1 MRNYMKTRKKKLVI
15 FHPCLLFFTDICSRR
30 LKKENYENN
39 IFYLSHVLRC
49 FLCAGTRQ

>member
-1 MRNYMKTRKKKLVI
+1 MRNYMKTRKKKTCDFSSVSS
-15 FHPCLLFFTDICSRR
+15 FFYGYLQQTIE
-30 LKKENYENN
+30 KENYENN